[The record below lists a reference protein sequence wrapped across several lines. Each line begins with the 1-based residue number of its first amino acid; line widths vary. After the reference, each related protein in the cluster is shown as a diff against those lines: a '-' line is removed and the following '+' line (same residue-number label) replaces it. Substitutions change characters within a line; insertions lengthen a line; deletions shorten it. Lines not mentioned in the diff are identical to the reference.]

1 MSICQ
6 DHNVRTSRRITTRK
20 PYGLRVSL
28 REGDPFRKLL
38 GEDWQRL
45 HWFESEAERDA
56 ALAEMSRKHEYSRP
70 GDQPAH
76 LYEKIS
82 RSNETQNVRPRNR

>member
-1 MSICQ
+1 MTICQ
-6 DHNVRTSRRITTRK
+6 DHNVRTSRHIATHK
-20 PYGLRVSL
+20 PHGLRVSL

-38 GEDWQRL
+38 GDDWHRV

-56 ALAEMSRKHEYSRP
+56 AFIEMSRKHEYSRP

-76 LYEKIS
+76 VYEKIS
-82 RSNETQNVRPRNR
+82 RSIDAQNVRPRNR